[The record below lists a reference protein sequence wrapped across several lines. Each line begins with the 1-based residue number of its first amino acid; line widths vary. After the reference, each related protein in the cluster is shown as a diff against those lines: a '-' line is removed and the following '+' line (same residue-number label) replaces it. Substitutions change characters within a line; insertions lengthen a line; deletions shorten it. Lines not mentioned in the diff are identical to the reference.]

1 MNPMRGDQHIQLVVQ
16 YDRNGDPGSFNEVF
30 QKDVRINDLLRLHRI
45 AFESFRFLIGT
56 SIREVASS

>member
-30 QKDVRINDLLRLHRI
+30 QKDVRINDLLRLRRI
-45 AFESFRFLIGT
+45 AF
-56 SIREVASS
+56 